1 MPSSPENAIYLIAA
15 CAQPYWA
22 AARFMLKNEVETR
35 PGGRCRPLRGVAAP
49 KSLVFQYLGLFF
61 GYEICLQTNAD
72 ERKQLL
78 I

>member
-1 MPSSPENAIYLIAA
+1 
-15 CAQPYWA
+15 
-22 AARFMLKNEVETR
+22 MLKNEVETR
-35 PGGRCRPLRGVAAP
+35 SGGRCRAFARCSAP
-49 KSLVFQYLGLFF
+49 KSLVFQYFGLFF